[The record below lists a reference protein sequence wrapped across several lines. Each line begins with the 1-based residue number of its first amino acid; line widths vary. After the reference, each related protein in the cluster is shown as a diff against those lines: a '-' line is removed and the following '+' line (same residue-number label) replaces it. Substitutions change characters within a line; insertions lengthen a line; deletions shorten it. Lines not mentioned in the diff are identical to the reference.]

1 MMIKKLMISSA
12 IVLLM
17 SSGTVWAGGDVAA
30 GEGKAANCS
39 GCHGADGMGNPDNPP
54 VTGLDEAYFVE
65 QLAAYKSGEREHAMM
80 QMFAGQLSD
89 EDMADLAAYY
99 AGLKSE

>member
-1 MMIKKLMISSA
+1 MKFYKLLIVAVFA
-12 IVLLM
+12 ILASVN
-17 SSGTVWAGGDVAA
+17 VAVAGGDASA
-30 GEGKAANCS
+30 GEAKAATCA

-54 VTGLDEAYFVE
+54 IAGLDSAYIVE
-65 QLAAYKSGEREHAMM
+65 QLAAYKSGAREHAMM

-99 AGLKSE
+99 SGLKGE